1 MLSQK
6 QIRSLELLRQF
17 VEETPKDELADLLN
31 HYQQINPE
39 GVTYA
44 HYLTELGE
52 GKFIQF
58 INDGNEWSFYVNED
72 TDGFEAKRADKRGN
86 SRRIHN
92 SGLVVMI
99 LKSFGFKN
107 SKIFYIEKTAMTKD
121 NCPIFK
127 MIINKV

>member
-1 MLSQK
+1 MTIINRKS
-6 QIRSLELLRQF
+6 
-17 VEETPKDELADLLN
+17 PELASNRKLSKMPV
-31 HYQQINPE
+31 HINV
-39 GVTYA
+39 GGKAVYFTSMA
-44 HYLTELGE
+44 ANLTGLGE